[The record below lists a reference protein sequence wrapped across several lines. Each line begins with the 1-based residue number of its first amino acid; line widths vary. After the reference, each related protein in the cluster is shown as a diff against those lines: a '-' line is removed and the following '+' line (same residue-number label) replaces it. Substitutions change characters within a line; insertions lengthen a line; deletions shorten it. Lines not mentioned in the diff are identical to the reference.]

1 MTTRDTRA
9 LLQSLLARKSNSPE
23 FALEIE
29 GYIDDLANDEL
40 DATDRKYIGDVAK
53 RLGVI
58 AAAANENAA
67 APAATPTATTAAGD
81 TKFERAK
88 AAFAEMFDPDNLDPD
103 APDAALRREIYE
115 EFAAEL
121 DRIEH
126 DDN

>member
-58 AAAANENAA
+58 AAAANENAP
-67 APAATPTATTAAGD
+67 APTVATPVTAAAD

>member
-1 MTTRDTRA
+1 MTADDTRA

-29 GYIDDLANDEL
+29 GYIDDLENAEL
-40 DATDRKYIGDVAK
+40 DAADHKYIGDVAK

-58 AAAANENAA
+58 AGAAKIKQAAPAA
-67 APAATPTATTAAGD
+67 APAPTD

-88 AAFAEMFDPDNLDPD
+88 AAFADMFDPDHLDPD
-103 APDAALRREIYE
+103 APDAALRREIFE
-115 EFAAEL
+115 EFAAKL

-126 DDN
+126 DDD